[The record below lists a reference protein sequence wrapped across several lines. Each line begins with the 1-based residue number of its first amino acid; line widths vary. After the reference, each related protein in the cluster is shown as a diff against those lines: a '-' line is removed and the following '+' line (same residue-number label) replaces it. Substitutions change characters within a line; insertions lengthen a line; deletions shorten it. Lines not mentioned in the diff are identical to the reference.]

1 MIFHILFNL
10 MNYKMNE
17 LCIRDRVYLFEKF
30 KEIEAFFQD
39 KFSFSLNFKNRKRKF
54 LFKLFDEKGD
64 KYTSIVMQILRVYID
79 DQATDMYIKVL
90 YGFIKD
96 KPFRRVRLVS
106 LDIKQRIML
115 EKEYKEI
122 EV

>member
-1 MIFHILFNL
+1 MIFHILFNWWD
-10 MNYKMNE
+10 YKMNE
-17 LCIRDRVYLFEKF
+17 LSIRDRVYLFEKF
-30 KEIEAFFQD
+30 KEIEALFQD

-64 KYTSIVMQILRVYID
+64 EYTSIVMQILRVYID

-90 YGFIKD
+90 NGFIKD

-115 EKEYKEI
+115 ENEYKEI

>member
-1 MIFHILFNL
+1 
-10 MNYKMNE
+10 
-17 LCIRDRVYLFEKF
+17 
-30 KEIEAFFQD
+30 
-39 KFSFSLNFKNRKRKF
+39 
-54 LFKLFDEKGD
+54 
-64 KYTSIVMQILRVYID
+64 
-79 DQATDMYIKVL
+79 MYIKVL

>member
-1 MIFHILFNL
+1 
-10 MNYKMNE
+10 MNE
-17 LCIRDRVYLFEKF
+17 LSIRDRVYLFEKF
-30 KEIEAFFQD
+30 KEIEAFFRD